1 MTNIKTTEQ
10 LDTKEI
16 IKNLLFKLSKKERDI
31 ISRRFGLKKDKKE
44 TLETVG
50 KLHNLTRERIRQIEN
65 ATIKKVNQLKD
76 LEESLGSLR
85 EKTNQLLGEHGG
97 LMEKEYLFHVLN
109 TFSPVDNKS
118 EEYHVEKNHYDFMLS
133 RLLNDAFEELKV
145 SDQFKSAYKLKHETL
160 DHLEELAGEL
170 VKQVRGLKKTIKT
183 KDVIDLVIGSDVYSK
198 HKEKFDVP
206 STVDVSS
213 FWTDELFDED
223 HSVIHDNKVLYSFL
237 QAIRDLEQNKFG
249 FWGVHDWGE
258 IKPKT
263 INDKIY
269 LVLKHEGKPMHFV
282 QIAEKIND
290 ISFDN
295 KNANPATVH
304 NELILDERYVLVG
317 RGIYGLKEWGYKE
330 GIVADVI
337 KEILKESGPLTKEEI
352 VEKVLENRLVKKTTV
367 NLALMNKEMFEKI
380 GDKYQTRK

>member
-1 MTNIKTTEQ
+1 MTSIKTTEQ

-16 IKNLLFKLSKKERDI
+16 VKNLLSRLSKKERDI
-31 ISRRFGLKKDKKE
+31 ISRRFGLKKNKKE

-65 ATIKKVNQLKD
+65 ATIKKINQLKD
-76 LEESLGSLR
+76 LEESVGSLKD
-85 EKTNQLLGEHGG
+85 KTGQLLKEHGG

-118 EEYHVEKNHYDFMLS
+118 EEYMTEKNHYDFVLS

-145 SDQFKSAYKLKHETL
+145 SSQFKDAYKLKHETL

-170 VKQVRGLKKTIKT
+170 VKQIKGLKRTVKT
-183 KDVIDLVIGSDVYSK
+183 KDVIDLVIGSDVYAK
-198 HKEKFDVP
+198 HKERFDVP
-206 STVDVSS
+206 STIDISS
-213 FWTDELFDED
+213 FLINDLFNEEHDL
-223 HSVIHDNKVLYSFL
+223 IHDNKVPYSIL
-237 QAIRDLEQNKFG
+237 QALRDVEQNKFG
-249 FWGVHDWGE
+249 FWGIHDWGE

-269 LVLKHEGKPMHFV
+269 LVLKNEGKPMHFV
-282 QIAEKIND
+282 EIAGKINE
-290 ISFDN
+290 ISFDT
-295 KNANPATVH
+295 KKANPATVH

-330 GIVADVI
+330 GIVSDVVR
-337 KEILKESGPLTKEEI
+337 EILKESGPLTKEEI

-367 NLALMNKEMFEKI
+367 NLALMNKEMFEKT
-380 GDKYQTRK
+380 GDKYQVKK